1 MKSHFVAARQQS
13 RDGPAA
19 DALRLPDAR
28 LPRPPHLLLHRRL
41 RLPPL
46 PLLASLPV
54 SETRSFGLN

>member
-41 RLPPL
+41 RLPTL
-46 PLLASLPV
+46 PLLAGLPV
-54 SETRSFGLN
+54 SA